1 MNLKIDGVECG
12 YIKNGKSISFE
23 KEPGQHEIIIQ
34 VEVYKSAPIKIDLKE
49 NENKEILVSTPQKS
63 DTLLL
68 VFMIGLLVIIILDL
82 MNFQSTFHTVIKYIL
97 FSMPLLQI
105 IYYSTI
111 AKGKFITV
119 KVID

>member
-49 NENKEILVSTPQKS
+49 
-63 DTLLL
+63 
-68 VFMIGLLVIIILDL
+68 
-82 MNFQSTFHTVIKYIL
+82 
-97 FSMPLLQI
+97 
-105 IYYSTI
+105 
-111 AKGKFITV
+111 
-119 KVID
+119 